1 MTSPWKRRRLFL
13 PSRPWCLPLPS
24 RWALTTRHL
33 YPRHLRSPSGRRG
46 ASLALPV
53 TSSRASWS
61 RRGLTIRSQRRA
73 SLAPSPPR
81 TVLLRH
87 LPRDLLARGRPRL
100 LIAAVDSQVWPNLDI
115 RAYTLPGSQAT
126 QEFNGTSSRTK
137 SFQLRL
143 ARLPRPSGPRAFGA
157 EDHAPTDKVKIFPP
171 GGTHRVRRGKGTTRC
186 AAMELPRLAR
196 PEGCCDTCRS
206 PLRGVRA

>member
-1 MTSPWKRRRLFL
+1 M
-13 PSRPWCLPLPS
+13 
-24 RWALTTRHL
+24 RHPV
-33 YPRHLRSPSGRRG
+33 PRHLRPRSGRRG

-53 TSSRASWS
+53 SSFQVSWS
-61 RRGLTIRSQRRA
+61 RRWTTIRNRRRA
-73 SLAPSPPR
+73 SPDLSPPR

-126 QEFNGTSSRTK
+126 QESSGTSSRTK

-143 ARLPRPSGPRAFGA
+143 ARLPRRSGPRAFGA
-157 EDHAPTDKVKIFPP
+157 EDHVPTDKVKIFPP
-171 GGTHRVRRGKGTTRC
+171 RGTHRVRRGKGTTRC

-196 PEGCCDTCRS
+196 PEGCCDSCRL
-206 PLRGVRA
+206 PLRGVHA